1 VETSKLLPSTRFQ
14 YCVTSSRQNLEG
26 ISELQFCNRAGCDQ
40 VALRVMH
47 YHDKLRVP
55 IESVKV
61 DSVGVKVRYNDVSCV
76 NKFEPSYIL
85 SGGSY
90 LEVAV

>member
-1 VETSKLLPSTRFQ
+1 
-14 YCVTSSRQNLEG
+14 
-26 ISELQFCNRAGCDQ
+26 
-40 VALRVMH
+40 MH
-47 YHDKLRVP
+47 YQYKLRIP

-61 DSVGVKVRYNDVSCV
+61 YRVGVQVRNNNVSCV

-90 LEVAV
+90 LEVAVKALDLLHPIILGELCDLYLVQASPRDPR

>member
-1 VETSKLLPSTRFQ
+1 
-14 YCVTSSRQNLEG
+14 
-26 ISELQFCNRAGCDQ
+26 
-40 VALRVMH
+40 MH

-61 DSVGVKVRYNDVSCV
+61 DRVRVKVRNNDVSCV
-76 NKFEPSYIL
+76 NKFEPSHIL

-90 LEVAV
+90 LEVAVKALDLLQPIILGELCDLYLVQASPRDPR